1 MKPSITNC
9 VPSLRLAG
17 LAIAATLTVGCAST
31 PPPEASEPIAVDGEA
46 RALEGQRYLETRV
59 GITIDAPPEVVWA
72 LLTTAEGFTDWNST
86 LVSLEGSI
94 ELGGEVRLV
103 PKTDP
108 DRTYELEVSTFE
120 PNEKMVWE
128 DGGAAFRGV
137 RTYTLTAAGDAT
149 EFRMD
154 EVMTGSMMGMIAPK
168 LPDFRPSFEQYA
180 KDLKATAESRADAG
194 DHADAPQE
202 I

>member
-1 MKPSITNC
+1 MKSSNSPC
-9 VPSLRLAG
+9 VPLLRTTVV
-17 LAIAATLTVGCAST
+17 AIAVTLGVGCAST
-31 PPPEASEPIAVDGEA
+31 PPPEASEPIAVDGQA
-46 RALEGQRYLETRV
+46 RALEGTRYLETRV
-59 GITIDAPPEVVWA
+59 GITIDAPPEIVWE

-86 LVSLEGSI
+86 LVSLEGTI

-108 DRTYELEVSTFE
+108 DRTYELEISTFE
-120 PNEKMVWE
+120 PEEKMIWE

-137 RTYTLTAAGDAT
+137 RTFTLTAAGDST
-149 EFRMD
+149 EFRMH

-180 KDLKATAESRADAG
+180 QDLKATAESRAA
-194 DHADAPQE
+194 AAAPGEASAE